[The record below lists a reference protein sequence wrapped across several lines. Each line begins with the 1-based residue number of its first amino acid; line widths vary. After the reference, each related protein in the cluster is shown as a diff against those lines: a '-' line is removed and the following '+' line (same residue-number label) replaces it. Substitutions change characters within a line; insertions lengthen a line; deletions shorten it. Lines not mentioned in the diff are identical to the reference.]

1 MRKIL
6 FLCLLL
12 MSAAAAW
19 GEIRVTDTDGE
30 TLPYASV
37 KALSKEAGAL
47 TDSLGVIKRP
57 KGIESADTVVVS
69 YPGYSR
75 AVLTWGDLEARGG
88 VALTD
93 KGISLPTVTKL
104 PEKIKRVVK
113 GKKHHGGVHIATMGE
128 DSTVVNW
135 SNGYEFHAKD
145 GKKYLLSKVGFHYDD
160 KKDVKPMQRMRF
172 RLQVY
177 DMGDVRSIDEFHY
190 DKFEPVGQPIYI
202 DYVRNEA
209 DKGKFV
215 YKLSE
220 FIELPR
226 NSMVAMEIVDK
237 FADDQKWTFRSN
249 VFGKSCWTK
258 HERTPGEKWFKFLLG
273 SPFFM
278 EALEVNE

>member
-12 MSAAAAW
+12 MSAAAW

-69 YPGYSR
+69 YPGYSPVR
-75 AVLTWGDLEARGG
+75 LTWGELEARGG

-113 GKKHHGGVHIATMGE
+113 GKKHHGGMHIATLTS
-128 DSTVVNW
+128 DSIKNW
-135 SNGYEFHAKD
+135 GNGYEFHAKE

-177 DMGDVRSIDEFHY
+177 DMGDVRSIDGY
-190 DKFEPVGQPIYI
+190 YYNKFEPIGYPIYI
-202 DYVRNEA
+202 DYVRNDA
-209 DKGKFV
+209 DNGKFV
-215 YKLSE
+215 YKLPE

-226 NSMVAMEIVDK
+226 NSMVAMVCVDN
-237 FADDQKWTFRSN
+237 FSDNQIWTFKCN
-249 VFGKSCWTK
+249 LFGKSCWTIGGP
-258 HERTPGEKWFKFLLG
+258 TTGDVWFKFVLG
-273 SPFFM
+273 GPFFM